1 MTETTTSP
9 SNCQEP
15 HYIGIDGCRGG
26 WILAWC
32 KPGQPPE
39 LQYQES
45 LNSCLESL
53 PFNAVI
59 LIDMILY
66 RSEDP
71 SPRQFDR
78 RAKKHLGPWHSRVF
92 LAPPQESLNAESYAD
107 ACALS
112 QQISGKKI
120 SVQCYNLYPK
130 IREANAVKHAGLIE
144 YHPEIAFMELNQ
156 GAPLAP
162 SKKTAEGRSLR
173 RQCLKHFFGSL
184 PDAPR
189 HALPKKPW
197 IEDDLLD
204 ALALAAAAQTG
215 TYLQFYQALE
225 IDP

>member
-1 MTETTTSP
+1 MDFSLVQTWTTPRATVPRIPQFLHRKSP
-9 SNCQEP
+9 LE
-15 HYIGIDGCRGG
+15 CRHSYRYDTLPLRGPE
-26 WILAWC
+26 
-32 KPGQPPE
+32 PGQ
-39 LQYQES
+39 
-45 LNSCLESL
+45 
-53 PFNAVI
+53 
-59 LIDMILY
+59 
-66 RSEDP
+66 
-71 SPRQFDR
+71 FDH

-204 ALALAAAAQTG
+204 ALVLAAAAQTG
-215 TYLQFYQALE
+215 TYIQFYQALE